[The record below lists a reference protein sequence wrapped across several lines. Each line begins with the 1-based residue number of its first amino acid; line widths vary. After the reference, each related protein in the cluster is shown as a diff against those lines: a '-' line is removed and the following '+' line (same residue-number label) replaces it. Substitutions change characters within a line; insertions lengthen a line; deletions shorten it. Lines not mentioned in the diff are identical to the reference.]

1 MAESVYECMFILDS
15 NKYARDPGGVAES
28 VNAMIEN
35 VDGKIHASRLWAEQK
50 LAYPI
55 NNHRK
60 GTYWLTYFSFPG
72 SRAEEF
78 NRACQLNENV
88 LRHLNL
94 VVDPRLADT
103 LIAHATGTAVADD
116 ETADA
121 DDDAPASEESAE
133 TKEPVAVGDASGES
147 SE

>member
-1 MAESVYECMFILDS
+1 MFILDS

-28 VNAMIEN
+28 VNALIEN

-60 GTYWLTYFSFPG
+60 GTYWLTYFSFEG
-72 SRAEEF
+72 TRAIEF
-78 NRACQLNENV
+78 NRAVQLNENV

-94 VVDPRLADT
+94 KVDPRLADT
-103 LIAHATGTAVADD
+103 LIAHATGTTVAAD
-116 ETADA
+116 ESAGESSDQ
-121 DDDAPASEESAE
+121 PASVESTEA
-133 TKEPVAVGDASGES
+133 TEPVAVGEAGGEG